1 MFKIGCHLSFSKGY
15 LAMAKEAHSIG
26 ANVFQFFTRNPRG
39 GAIKPVDE
47 KDISQFIEYCN
58 NNGISDFLA
67 HAPYTINPC
76 AADENIRNF
85 ARSAM
90 KEDIKRLDLLPN
102 AYYNFHPG
110 SHVKQGAD
118 VGIIK
123 TAEILNEVIEENQKT
138 IVLIE
143 TMSGKGSE
151 IGRNFEEVAN
161 LISRVNIK
169 DKIGV
174 CLDTCHVW
182 EAGYDI
188 VNNLDEVIAEFDKII
203 GLNRL
208 KTIHLNDSKN
218 TIGAHKDRHESIGIG
233 SLGIDTIKSIIN
245 HEKLRNLPFY
255 LETPQKDL
263 NGYAEEISLLKGL
276 YEK

>member
-1 MFKIGCHLSFSKGY
+1 
-15 LAMAKEAHSIG
+15 MAKEAHSIG

-138 IVLIE
+138 IVLIVFNSSSIV
-143 TMSGKGSE
+143 TLNVPQS
-151 IGRNFEEVAN
+151 FEQ
-161 LISRVNIK
+161 L
-169 DKIGV
+169 
-174 CLDTCHVW
+174 L
-182 EAGYDI
+182 Y
-188 VNNLDEVIAEFDKII
+188 F
-203 GLNRL
+203 
-208 KTIHLNDSKN
+208 
-218 TIGAHKDRHESIGIG
+218 
-233 SLGIDTIKSIIN
+233 IKSVYFCS
-245 HEKLRNLPFY
+245 LTL
-255 LETPQKDL
+255 
-263 NGYAEEISLLKGL
+263 AISLSSLLSSLFKI
-276 YEK
+276 